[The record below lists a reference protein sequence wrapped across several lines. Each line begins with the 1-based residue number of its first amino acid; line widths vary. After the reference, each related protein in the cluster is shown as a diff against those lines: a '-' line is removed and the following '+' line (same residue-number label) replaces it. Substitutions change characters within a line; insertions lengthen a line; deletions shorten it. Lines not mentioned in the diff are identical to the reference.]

1 MSYLLHVAWQSIKQ
15 VRLLKMLSANKI
27 GISQVAFVA
36 SLLPLQQ
43 FCSRPAIES
52 LRGEV

>member
-36 SLLPLQQ
+36 SFLALQQ